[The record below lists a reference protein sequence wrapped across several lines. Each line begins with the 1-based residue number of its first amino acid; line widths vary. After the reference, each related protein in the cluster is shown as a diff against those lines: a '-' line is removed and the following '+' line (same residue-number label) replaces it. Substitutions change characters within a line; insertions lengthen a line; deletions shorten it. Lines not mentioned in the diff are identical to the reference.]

1 MQTTILIA
9 DDDVSNLNILRNYLE
24 ESDNSFRILRATNG
38 KKASDI
44 AFKELPDLILLD
56 WEMPVMNGIDALARL
71 KSHELTK
78 EIPVIMVTARTRAE
92 DLERALEIGAMDYIK
107 KPIDKVE
114 LLARVRSAIKLRF
127 AYKNLENT
135 RDKLAGSLKEIRR
148 KNHELEKAYE
158 NITDS
163 IRYAQRIQS
172 ASLIKSRE
180 IIDCL
185 PESFIFYAPRD
196 IVSGDFYWA
205 SQISVQPILEKLS
218 QKEPAP
224 IHRNYPSQK
233 TIIAAIDCTGH
244 GVPGALMTMLGRA
257 LLDNIVN
264 ENYITEPAQ
273 ILYAL
278 DAKVKTILTQNAA
291 KQESRDG
298 MDMSVLSVDHTLN
311 QVTFA
316 GAKHMLYII
325 KNRELFQ
332 IPGSRYPIGGSYYD
346 AKKDFESHT
355 LKIKGDETFYLA
367 TDGFQDQFGGRQNQK
382 YMRKRFRSLLLKNS
396 HLSLSEQAQAMRY
409 ELTNWKGS
417 NSQTDDILVL
427 GIKF

>member
-24 ESDNSFRILRATNG
+24 ESDRTFRILRATNG

-56 WEMPVMNGIDALARL
+56 WEMPVMNGIEALTLL
-71 KSHELTK
+71 KNNELTR

-107 KPIDKVE
+107 KPVDKVE
-114 LLARVRSAIKLRF
+114 LLARVRSAIKLRS
-127 AYKNLENT
+127 AYKNLVNT
-135 RDKLAGSLKEIRR
+135 RDKLADTLKEIRR
-148 KNHELEKAYE
+148 KNQQLEKAYE

-180 IIDCL
+180 IIECL
-185 PESFIFYAPRD
+185 DESFIFYAPRD

-205 SQISVQPILEKLS
+205 SQVSTQPHLEKIS
-218 QKEPAP
+218 QKEPTGSHINP
-224 IHRNYPSQK
+224 PSQK
-233 TIIAAIDCTGH
+233 TIIAVIDCTGH

-264 ENYITEPAQ
+264 ENHITEPAQ
-273 ILYAL
+273 ILYTL
-278 DAKVKTILTQNAA
+278 DEKVKTILTQNVAR
-291 KQESRDG
+291 QESRDG
-298 MDMSVLSVDHTLN
+298 MDMSVLSIDHTLN

-325 KNRELFQ
+325 KNHELFQ
-332 IPGSRYPIGGSYYD
+332 IPGSKYPIGGTYYE

-367 TDGFQDQFGGRQNQK
+367 TDGFQDQFGGNHNQK
-382 YMRKRFRSLLLKNS
+382 YMRKRFRNLLLSNCDL
-396 HLSLSEQAQAMRY
+396 HLPMQAEAMQK
-409 ELTNWKGS
+409 ELYGWKGN